1 MSLTDSLT
9 VDWGS
14 STAPIEVDLT
24 ISLDEESVEA
34 LVDAFDQGNQ

>member
-24 ISLDEESVEA
+24 ISLDQESVEVLA
-34 LVDAFDQGNQ
+34 DAFGQGNR